1 MLLTNEESKNETETS
16 ETEKEKK
23 QKKKI
28 AVQLWPLLACG
39 TPGTLLSI
47 LPGINMACGGKC
59 KIRSSK
65 QRIYGL
71 HVYNIHCCWFTF

>member
-39 TPGTLLSI
+39 MA
-47 LPGINMACGGKC
+47 LPEHSYQFFQELIWPVVVNVK
-59 KIRSSK
+59 
-65 QRIYGL
+65 
-71 HVYNIHCCWFTF
+71 